1 MYAHA
6 LVYGRLTSS
15 CKTCTKLSQNFN
27 NNIAITH
34 KVELG
39 LHGEPMRKFSNFK
52 LCMSM
57 LYVLLEC
64 IHCMEYYTVFQQCMS
79 KVLVALTST
88 AVSIQAT
95 QERFDNKA
103 VLVI

>member
-34 KVELG
+34 KVELD
-39 LHGEPMRKFSNFK
+39 LHGEPMRKYSNFK
-52 LCMSM
+52 LYM
-57 LYVLLEC
+57 YVLLEC
-64 IHCMEYYTVFQQCMS
+64 IQCMEYYIVFQQCMS